1 MIKKEIKKQKI
12 CPSSKTNRISNPLQ
26 NKPSI
31 KNSKKNDQH
40 NTSNKTIK
48 KKSRPRSIS
57 SAKKKEPNKE
67 QITKNYSFNNTL
79 ELDYLNFTQIDLF
92 KLDQDDIFIPY
103 YNKKYGNDKKNIISN
118 RYEDSTSTLNV
129 NDCSNLKNNNNFDG
143 DIIVNIKT
151 KEDHLINTPST
162 ICNYYEISSNKKKSS
177 NKKNENNNL
186 NDKIIDSNIKKNLS
200 EYYENDSN
208 NKKEQIKNN
217 NDIDIDN
224 LKQDKNNK
232 NKNNTLNKQNF
243 LLTKKGQVIPLM
255 NEIPFSNNLMKNIYS
270 NFHNNNKLK
279 YLSDEEKKNNVINNN
294 LSENKGKINVKK
306 MNKNSNEAKTKT
318 IDYNNNQLNELNDR
332 INVKIINDKSK
343 IRKMSQQKPANL
355 YYNQFKFDT
364 FFVTPR
370 NINKVKNDKNL
381 SSTKSTKINTHS
393 MAKAKSF
400 SSNKTN
406 NNNKATHNNNNNN
419 NNNVNNIIYFNK
431 YKNNNNNN
439 NNKGHTNANYI
450 TIKEIMDDKKRMNHN
465 NKKKSNRTTPKN
477 KTSNNINDKKINP
490 NYFIKVN
497 LKNNTKSSSN
507 LNTIKKRQSSKE
519 NPIFNALS
527 SNKINNA
534 NNNNNN
540 SKNININNKIKSEI
554 KNSVSTIHKIYKTIN
569 KNEIKSPNK
578 DDINNNNNNLFKI
591 SKTLTEHNII
601 YKNQETPKNYKIQK
615 FDSIPFTTIVKKIFI
630 GSSKKDNLVNFDSSW
645 KKKEKT
651 KTEQMKCIF
660 KPKTQS
666 DFKPYNDIFKKG
678 GNNNGINNEYG
689 NDKHVKQKLLDR
701 MNKATNNWHYIFKG
715 NKNRKISN
723 DGLSN
728 LKSQNKDNFNYFYK
742 NENIISDGSEK
753 EDEEK

>member
-31 KNSKKNDQH
+31 KNSKKNDQQ
-40 NTSNKTIK
+40 NSSNKTIK
-48 KKSRPRSIS
+48 KKSKPRSIS
-57 SAKKKEPNKE
+57 STKKKEPNKE

-92 KLDQDDIFIPY
+92 KLDQEDIFIPY

-118 RYEDSTSTLNV
+118 RYEDSTSTLN
-129 NDCSNLKNNNNFDG
+129 DCSNLKNNNNLDN
-143 DIIVNIKT
+143 DIIVNTKA

-162 ICNYYEISSNKKKSS
+162 ICNYYELSSNK
-177 NKKNENNNL
+177 NKNNNL
-186 NDKIIDSNIKKNLS
+186 NDKIIDTNIKKNLS

-208 NKKEQIKNN
+208 NKKEQIKDN
-217 NDIDIDN
+217 NDIDN
-224 LKQDKNNK
+224 NKQDKNNK
-232 NKNNTLNKQNF
+232 NNILNKQNF

-270 NFHNNNKLK
+270 NFHNNYKLK
-279 YLSDEEKKNNVINNN
+279 YLSDEEKKNNAINNN
-294 LSENKGKINVKK
+294 LSENKEKINVKK
-306 MNKNSNEAKTKT
+306 MNKNFNEAKT
-318 IDYNNNQLNELNDR
+318 IDYNNQLNDR

-355 YYNQFKFDT
+355 YYNQFKFDA

-393 MAKAKSF
+393 MGKAKSF

-406 NNNKATHNNNNNN
+406 NSNKATINNNNNKN
-419 NNNVNNIIYFNK
+419 INNIIYFNK
-431 YKNNNNNN
+431 YKNNNN

-450 TIKEIMDDKKRMNHN
+450 TIKEIMDDKKRIT
-465 NKKKSNRTTPKN
+465 NKKKSNRTTSKN
-477 KTSNNINDKKINP
+477 RTSNNIDDKKINP

-497 LKNNTKSSSN
+497 LKNSTKSSSN
-507 LNTIKKRQSSKE
+507 LNRMKKRKSSKE

-534 NNNNNN
+534 NNNNN
-540 SKNININNKIKSEI
+540 KNINSKIKSEM
-554 KNSVSTIHKIYKTIN
+554 KNSVSTMHKIYKTIN

-578 DDINNNNNNLFKI
+578 DDINNNNNLFKI

-678 GNNNGINNEYG
+678 GNNGMNNEYG

-715 NKNRKISN
+715 NKNKKISN

-728 LKSQNKDNFNYFYK
+728 LKSQNKDNCNYFYK

-753 EDEEK
+753 EDDDKL